1 MAQLRL
7 SDGAHLSYDA
17 HGDGPVV
24 VLLHPGLWDRRTWDR
39 QVETFA
45 DAGFRVLR
53 YDARGYGGSSRLTGE
68 PYSHVRDLR
77 ALLDAREIRHAAL
90 VGCSMGG
97 ATAIDFV
104 LTYPDRAWALV
115 AVAPGLSGFDSTPEE
130 DAWWEERDGPIRA
143 AIEAGEIERAQ
154 ELRLE
159 IWASLGTSD
168 EAGST
173 IRRIAFDN
181 IHEVTM
187 DESAEEGIGPP
198 AAGRLHEIE
207 APTLLIAAQHD
218 PPDMRRLADQLAK
231 GIAGARLVSI
241 DADHVV
247 NVRAPEAFDAAVI
260 PFLRQHAPS

>member
-1 MAQLRL
+1 MAQLKL
-7 SDGAHLSYDA
+7 SDGARLAYDVY
-17 HGDGPVV
+17 GEGPVV

-39 QVETFA
+39 QVETFL
-45 DAGFRVLR
+45 DAGFEVVR

-68 PYSHVRDLR
+68 PYSHVRDLLG
-77 ALLDAREIRHAAL
+77 LLDHLDIARAAL

-97 ATAIDFV
+97 ATEIDFA
-104 LTYPDRAWALV
+104 LTHPDRVWAIV
-115 AVAPGLSGFDSTPEE
+115 AVAPGLSGFDETAEE

-143 AIEAGEIERAQ
+143 AIEAGDIERAQ

-159 IWASLGTSD
+159 IWAPLGTSD

-187 DESAEEGIGPP
+187 DESAEEGIDPP
-198 AAGRLHEIE
+198 AATRLHEIV
-207 APTLLIAAQHD
+207 APTLVIAAQHD
-218 PPDMRRLADQLAK
+218 PPDMRRLADHLAR
-231 GIAGARLVSI
+231 GITGARLVTI

-247 NVRAPEAFDAAVI
+247 NLRAPEPFDAAVI
-260 PFLRQHAPS
+260 PFLLQHAP